1 MTNESSLRAADK
13 QSRKAILP
21 KLQVAIS
28 QVSNMCDDSAEC
40 PLCMEALEIDD
51 HSFFPCTCG
60 YQICR
65 FCWHRIRTDE
75 NGLCPACR
83 KQYPEDPAEFKP
95 LTEDEL
101 QNIKKERKQKDVQRK
116 QKAAENRKHLANVRV
131 VQRNLV
137 FVVGL
142 SPRLADP
149 EVLKKHEY
157 FGKFGKIHKVVI
169 NQSTSYAGSQGPS
182 ASAYVT
188 YVKPEDAL
196 RAILTVNNVH
206 VEGRTLKTSLG
217 TTKYCSHFLKGS
229 HCQKSDCMYLHE
241 LGEEAASFT
250 KDEMQAGKHQEYEQM
265 LIEQFLNA
273 QNSANNHHLSNMK
286 IKKSVSPQ
294 AIENPEV
301 LPSLMDMTGDIKH
314 SLPQSVPLLPNP
326 VPIGTSGTSNTNG
339 HVHLNNCGWPLL
351 DSALTTNGK
360 SDHLP
365 NGRVQKAPFRTTT
378 PPGGGGNT
386 TSSNRAVGSGR
397 QRGSNSTTSVDEN
410 LISSSNPVGSSRSL
424 SSSPP
429 ENEPEVSTHTP
440 QHQATELLQQT
451 PAPAHRG
458 LPLPTPGAAENNT
471 KSNGSASNVPSL
483 SSPQPGNTGGISPP
497 QQQTPAEDS
506 LSVLRP
512 AEVHQIS
519 DPNLSAGL
527 VGAIGSNRRPGFLDT
542 DCTQG
547 LSFFGSNL
555 LSSPSI
561 GTSQVSSTSGP
572 QDIPTVALTNQEMS
586 DAIPVSST
594 TDWSA
599 AFGFNQKEV
608 PQDDDLGFDPC
619 AESFKGLADLI
630 EKENGMQ
637 QQQQQQTAVG
647 PSLHHQHFQHSLPG
661 LHMSRLTASPPQ
673 SSFHPSH
680 TLAQH
685 SSPLNT
691 QHPPLVRS
699 LPPGFSM
706 SQIQQQ
712 QQQLQQQQFFR
723 PEMANSKMLELLPQ
737 FAPTHQRFPPHSY
750 HSLPLDLPPQP
761 QPTQQPTQQ
770 PQQTQSDLYSM
781 KDMQDQLRSML
792 PNINISFG
800 ALPQQSQ
807 QPQASSSSAT
817 SSSSSSFHQ
826 TQHSQQLN
834 KSWPLSSSPDAWN
847 DPAIVSTSQFTEPA
861 GLFPE
866 SAPHW
871 LKSLQ
876 QLTECDGP
884 SHRLPFVQQFPL
896 SGGWGTGPHHTHNPP
911 PGFRAPGLPSQQ
923 TTDSHQMAEVLQ

>member
-1 MTNESSLRAADK
+1 MPQEWLRLRRSLES
-13 QSRKAILP
+13 
-21 KLQVAIS
+21 LQIVIPPIS
-28 QVSNMCDDSAEC
+28 TRIMCDESAEC

-83 KQYPEDPAEFKP
+83 KPYPEDPAEFKP

-101 QNIKKERKQKDVQRK
+101 QSIKKERKQKDVQRK

-273 QNSANNHHLSNMK
+273 QNSANNHHISNMK
-286 IKKSVSPQ
+286 VKKSVSPQ

-326 VPIGTSGTSNTNG
+326 LPIGTTGGNNTNG
-339 HVHLNNCGWPLL
+339 HAHLHNCGWPLL
-351 DSALTTNGK
+351 DSAPTTNGK
-360 SDHLP
+360 SDHLN
-365 NGRVQKAPFRTTT
+365 NGRVQKTPFRTTT
-378 PPGGGGNT
+378 PPGSGG
-386 TSSNRAVGSGR
+386 SSSNNRAVGIGR
-397 QRGSNSTTSVDEN
+397 QRGSNSTNSLDEN
-410 LISSSNPVGSSRSL
+410 LISSPNPMGSSRSL
-424 SSSPP
+424 SSTPP
-429 ENEPEVSTHTP
+429 EDESEEASQSPRQQP
-440 QHQATELLQQT
+440 GDLQQQI
-451 PAPAHRG
+451 PSVHRG
-458 LPLPTPGAAENNT
+458 LPLPTPVLSDSNT
-471 KSNGSASNVPSL
+471 KPTGSSSGVSIPL
-483 SSPQPGNTGGISPP
+483 SSPRPGSSGGISPQHQQSGLADNSLSAVQLQP
-497 QQQTPAEDS
+497 QDTHQQTDTS
-506 LSVLRP
+506 
-512 AEVHQIS
+512 IS
-519 DPNLSAGL
+519 SGL
-527 VGAIGSNRRPGFLDT
+527 VGAIGSNRRLGLLDV
-542 DCTQG
+542 DSSQG
-547 LSFFGSNL
+547 LSFFGNNL
-555 LSSPSI
+555 LNGPSL
-561 GTSQVSSTSGP
+561 GTSQTPASASEDEPS
-572 QDIPTVALTNQEMS
+572 VALPNHEMP
-586 DAIPVSST
+586 DAIPVSTT

-599 AFGFNQKEV
+599 AFGFNHKEV

-637 QQQQQQTAVG
+637 QQQTAPG
-647 PSLHHQHFQHSLPG
+647 PSLHHQHLQHHLP
-661 LHMSRLTASPPQ
+661 LQMPRLTQSPPH

-680 TLAQH
+680 NLAQH
-685 SSPLNT
+685 NSGMNT

-712 QQQLQQQQFFR
+712 QQQLQHQHFFR

-737 FAPTHQRFPPHSY
+737 FTPTHQRFSHSY
-750 HSLPLDLPPQP
+750 HSLPLDLPSQQP
-761 QPTQQPTQQ
+761 QQQQPTQHQ
-770 PQQTQSDLYSM
+770 QQQQTQNDLYSM
-781 KDMQDQLRSML
+781 KDMQEQLRSML

-800 ALPQQSQ
+800 ALPQQQ
-807 QPQASSSSAT
+807 QPQPQASSSSAT
-817 SSSSSSFHQ
+817 SSSSSTLHP
-826 TQHSQQLN
+826 TQQSQQLN

-847 DPAIVSTSQFTEPA
+847 DPAIVSTCQFTDPA
-861 GLFPE
+861 
-866 SAPHW
+866 
-871 LKSLQ
+871 
-876 QLTECDGP
+876 
-884 SHRLPFVQQFPL
+884 
-896 SGGWGTGPHHTHNPP
+896 
-911 PGFRAPGLPSQQ
+911 
-923 TTDSHQMAEVLQ
+923 

>member
-1 MTNESSLRAADK
+1 
-13 QSRKAILP
+13 
-21 KLQVAIS
+21 
-28 QVSNMCDDSAEC
+28 MCDESAEC

-273 QNSANNHHLSNMK
+273 QNSANNHHISNVK

-314 SLPQSVPLLPNP
+314 TLPQSVPLLPNP
-326 VPIGTSGTSNTNG
+326 VPIGTSNSGASNSTNG
-339 HVHLNNCGWPLL
+339 HSHLTNGGWPLL
-351 DSALTTNGK
+351 DSVPTTNGK
-360 SDHLP
+360 TDHLS

-386 TSSNRAVGSGR
+386 ASSSRAVGSGR
-397 QRGSNSTTSVDEN
+397 QRGSNSTNSIDEN
-410 LISSSNPVGSSRSL
+410 LIASPNTIGSSRSL

-429 ENEPEVSTHTP
+429 DDEDELNSHTP
-440 QHQATELLQQT
+440 QPVAAELQQQT
-451 PAPAHRG
+451 SSSSSVHRG
-458 LPLPTPGAAENNT
+458 LPLPTPVMAENNT
-471 KSNGSASNVPSL
+471 KSNGGIPSTVPLL
-483 SSPQPGNTGGISPP
+483 SSPQPGSAGSLSTQQ
-497 QQQTPAEDS
+497 QQQTISEDS
-506 LSVLRP
+506 LSVLQP
-512 AEVHQIS
+512 PEVHQTLE
-519 DPNLSAGL
+519 PNLSAGF
-527 VGAIGSNRRPGFLDT
+527 VGAIGSNRRPGFLET

-555 LSSPSI
+555 LGSPSL
-561 GTSQVSSTSGP
+561 GTPQAPSISAS
-572 QDIPTVALTNQEMS
+572 QDIPNVALTNHEMS

-630 EKENGMQ
+630 EKENGMLQQQ
-637 QQQQQQTAVG
+637 QQQQQQTAMG
-647 PSLHHQHFQHSLPG
+647 PSLHQHHLQHSLPG
-661 LHMSRLTASPPQ
+661 LHLSQLTASPPL
-673 SSFHPSH
+673 SNFHTSH
-680 TLAQH
+680 TLAQQH
-685 SSPLNT
+685 SSALNT
-691 QHPPLVRS
+691 QHPPLIRS

-712 QQQLQQQQFFR
+712 QQQQQQFFR
-723 PEMANSKMLELLPQ
+723 PEVANSKMLELLPQ
-737 FAPTHQRFPPHSY
+737 FGPTGHQRFPPHSF
-750 HSLPLDLPPQP
+750 HSLPLELSS
-761 QPTQQPTQQ
+761 Q
-770 PQQTQSDLYSM
+770 PQQIQQQQQQQAQNDLYSM

-807 QPQASSSSAT
+807 QQQPQQPLAPSSSVT
-817 SSSSSSFHQ
+817 SSSLSSLHQ
-826 TQHSQQLN
+826 TYHSQHLN

-847 DPAIVSTSQFTEPA
+847 DPAIVSTSQSTEPA

-896 SGGWGTGPHHTHNPP
+896 SGGWGAGPHHTHNPP
-911 PGFRAPGLPSQQ
+911 PGFRASGLPNQQ

>member
-1 MTNESSLRAADK
+1 MSDE
-13 QSRKAILP
+13 P
-21 KLQVAIS
+21 
-28 QVSNMCDDSAEC
+28 AEC

-229 HCQKSDCMYLHE
+229 HCQKNDCMYLHE

-273 QNSANNHHLSNMK
+273 QNSANNHHIVNNK
-286 IKKSVSPQ
+286 TKKSVSPQ
-294 AIENPEV
+294 AIENSEV
-301 LPSLMDMTGDIKH
+301 IPSLMDMTGDIKH
-314 SLPQSVPLLPNP
+314 TLSNSGPLLPNP
-326 VPIGTSGTSNTNG
+326 ILTHTVGGATNG
-339 HVHLNNCGWPLL
+339 HTHFNNSNSGWPLL
-351 DSALTTNGK
+351 DGTGSPAPVNGTKLDLSSSNTRTQGQSNKPQHRTN
-360 SDHLP
+360 
-365 NGRVQKAPFRTTT
+365 T
-378 PPGGGGNT
+378 PPGSGGG
-386 TSSNRAVGSGR
+386 S
-397 QRGSNSTTSVDEN
+397 
-410 LISSSNPVGSSRSL
+410 GSSRTVGNGRLRMSNSVNGADENHISNQINSGSGNRSP

-429 ENEPEVSTHTP
+429 GDIEKNSTSP
-440 QHQATELLQQT
+440 QNDQPTF
-451 PAPAHRG
+451 RG
-458 LPLPTPGAAENNT
+458 LPLPTPNT
-471 KSNGSASNVPSL
+471 SQQLPL
-483 SSPQPGNTGGISPP
+483 SPRVGGIATGSSTNNAHPP
-497 QQQTPAEDS
+497 SAITIQSSTQMQPMQQ
-506 LSVLRP
+506 
-512 AEVHQIS
+512 AEV
-519 DPNLSAGL
+519 NTSAM
-527 VGAIGSNRRPGFLDT
+527 VGAIGSNRRPGISEPHSS
-542 DCTQG
+542 QG
-547 LSFFGSNL
+547 LSFFEMPNVTL
-555 LSSPSI
+555 
-561 GTSQVSSTSGP
+561 
-572 QDIPTVALTNQEMS
+572 ANQEMA
-586 DAIPVSST
+586 DTLPVSSS
-594 TDWSA
+594 TDWVA
-599 AFGFNQKEV
+599 AFSFKNKEV
-608 PQDDDLGFDPC
+608 PPEDDLGFDPC

-637 QQQQQQTAVG
+637 QHYHL
-647 PSLHHQHFQHSLPG
+647 SLHQQN
-661 LHMSRLTASPPQ
+661 RLGSPPQ
-673 SSFHPSH
+673 NSYPPHPMPQSPH
-680 TLAQH
+680 QNNTL
-685 SSPLNT
+685 L
-691 QHPPLVRS
+691 RS
-699 LPPGFSM
+699 LPPGFSI

-723 PEMANSKMLELLPQ
+723 HDMANSKMLDLLPQ
-737 FAPTHQRFPPHSY
+737 FPINTHQRFAPLHSF
-750 HSLPLDLPPQP
+750 HNLPIDLH
-761 QPTQQPTQQ
+761 TQQHQQQQ
-770 PQQTQSDLYSM
+770 PPAQQAQQQQVPTSM
-781 KDMQDQLRSML
+781 HFS
-792 PNINISFG
+792 
-800 ALPQQSQ
+800 QQSQ
-807 QPQASSSSAT
+807 
-817 SSSSSSFHQ
+817 H
-826 TQHSQQLN
+826 LN
-834 KSWPLSSSPDAWN
+834 KSWPLSSSPDSSPWN
-847 DPAIVSTSQFTEPA
+847 DPAIVSTSQFTESA
-861 GLFPE
+861 NLFQD
-866 SAPHW
+866 STPHW

-876 QLTECDGP
+876 QLTESDGP
-884 SHRLPFVQQFPL
+884 THRLPFVQQFPL
-896 SGGWGTGPHHTHNPP
+896 SGAGGWPPHTHNPP
-911 PGFRAPGLPSQQ
+911 PGFRTAGLSNQQ
-923 TTDSHQMAEVLQ
+923 TTDTHQMAEVLQ